1 MAIHTQCG
9 ADIEWPRREDDPER
23 FGRPLEFAG
32 QAYILTEEGYAI
44 RVLTY
49 KQHECDPDVMEAW
62 IERCRRIDELKQND
76 VVPSSYE
83 AYQVKREEILES
95 QWKAALKVECS
106 KCGAKKRNKCRSL
119 AKHENSRILKR
130 PHWERVKDSEKE
142 FGLTF

>member
-62 IERCRRIDELKQND
+62 IERCRRVDELKVQA
-76 VVPSSYE
+76 PPRETAYE
-83 AYQVKREEILES
+83 TKRLDIAEGL
-95 QWKAALKVECS
+95 WRAALKVECPR
-106 KCGAKKRNKCRSL
+106 CLAKKKKKCVSL
-119 AKHENSRILKR
+119 AKHEHGRILKR
-130 PHWERVKDSEKE
+130 PHTERTRLAEE
-142 FGLTF
+142 EGYMFE